1 MISSKRVHIVAP
13 RSDIAGL
20 LLTPLTL
27 GLHYLCF
34 ESMWE
39 LAQGVAAVIDDIERL
54 NSMQQAAYE
63 QCHTGFD
70 WGDRGRTL
78 YDAIRQPG
86 NRQLR
91 MQKGGRP

>member
-1 MISSKRVHIVAP
+1 MISSKRVYIVAP
-13 RSDIAGL
+13 RSGIVGL

-63 QCHTGFD
+63 KCESGFD
-70 WGDRGRTL
+70 WSERGR
-78 YDAIRQPG
+78 DAPRCHPA
-86 NRQLR
+86 NL
-91 MQKGGRP
+91 